1 MHHHKYGFLLI
12 LIWLLTLSIP
22 AAAQTS
28 GMVILTP
35 LETDDFPAI
44 RSYMEV
50 FDGEGNFVNNLQKE
64 DVTIFE
70 DNRSIPV
77 TELENLE
84 TGGQFVVAL
93 NLSPTF
99 AIRDSNGI
107 SRGQSIQEALTT
119 WAVSHTAPLDDLSF
133 LSNDGPESIH
143 LTKASNWLDAYLSYE
158 TDARAALPSLDVL
171 VRAIE
176 VASEPLPREGMGRAI
191 LLLTPPPDR
200 TADANIQSF
209 ISLAK
214 QEGIRIHVWMVSSPA
229 YFTSQGAVLLSNMA
243 NQTGGQFF
251 AYSGDEAIPD
261 IEAYLTPLRYVYALG
276 YESKIRNSE
285 PHEVF
290 IQVNLNGTRLTNEP
304 QYFDLQVL
312 PPNPI
317 FISPPLQIFRANK
330 SALADTL
337 SENAEYTPKE
347 QTLEILVEFPDG
359 RPRPLSR
366 TTLYVDG
373 EIADENTTP
382 PFETFTWDLTAYES
396 SNPHL
401 LQVEVLDSFGLSNI
415 SIDNTIQITVQQTP
429 QSVVTTI
436 VKNAPTIA
444 GAAVA
449 VAGGI
454 LLLVLVVGGHIR
466 PKTFG
471 RRRKKSKAKMQREE
485 AKDPL
490 TQPIPPERPPS
501 RQRFSKWTKRISW
514 PQRDSH
520 TIKPIAYLET
530 LKVKDPKSVQNQ
542 IPVHPGEIT
551 FGKAPNQATF
561 SFNDNALDDLHA
573 RLVVNG
579 DGLCKIYDEGSIAG
593 TWVNYNPVTS
603 DGMNLKHGDIVHIG
617 RIGLC
622 FKVSDKTI
630 IPKPIVIPLEPG
642 S

>member
-1 MHHHKYGFLLI
+1 
-12 LIWLLTLSIP
+12 
-22 AAAQTS
+22 
-28 GMVILTP
+28 
-35 LETDDFPAI
+35 
-44 RSYMEV
+44 MEV

-64 DVTIFE
+64 DVTIIE

-77 TELENLE
+77 TKLEYQE
-84 TGGQFVVAL
+84 TGGQFVVAV

-107 SRGQSIQEALTT
+107 SRGQNIQEALIA
-119 WAVSHTAPLDDLSF
+119 WAENHNAPLDDLSF

-143 LTKASNWLDAYLSYE
+143 LSKGSLWLNAYQSYE

-176 VASEPLPREGMGRAI
+176 VASEPLPRVGMGRAI

-214 QEGIRIHVWMVSSPA
+214 QDGIRIHVWMVSSPA

-243 NQTGGQFF
+243 SQTGGQFF
-251 AYSGDEAIPD
+251 AYSGDEAIPN
-261 IEAYLTPLRYVYALG
+261 IEDYLTPLRYVYALG

-285 PHEVF
+285 PH
-290 IQVNLNGTRLTNEP
+290 QVYAQINHNGTRLTSEP
-304 QYFDLQVL
+304 QDFDLQVL

-317 FISPPLQIFRANK
+317 FVSPPLQIFRANK
-330 SALADTL
+330 SAIADTL
-337 SENAEYTPKE
+337 NETAEYTPKE

-359 RPRPLSR
+359 RPRALTR

-373 EIADENTTP
+373 SIADENTAP
-382 PFETFTWDLTAYES
+382 PFDTFTWDLTAYES

-401 LQVEVLDSFGLSNI
+401 LKVEVLDSYGLSNI
-415 SIDNTIQITVQQTP
+415 SIDKTIQITVQQTP
-429 QSVVTTI
+429 QSIVTTI
-436 VKNAPTIA
+436 IKNAPTIA

-449 VAGGI
+449 IAGGI

-471 RRRKKSKAKMQREE
+471 RRRKKSKAKVQRED

-501 RQRFSKWTKRISW
+501 RQRFPKWVNRISW
-514 PQRDSH
+514 RQRDSH
-520 TIKPIAYLET
+520 TKKPIAYLES
-530 LKVKDPKSVQNQ
+530 LKEKDPKSPQNQ
-542 IPVHPGEIT
+542 IPVHTGVIT
-551 FGKAPNQATF
+551 FGKDPTQATF
-561 SFNDNALDDLHA
+561 SFNDNALDDLHT
-573 RLVVNG
+573 RLEVNSEG
-579 DGLCKIYDEGSIAG
+579 ACKIFDEGSIAG
-593 TWVNYNPVTS
+593 TWVNYDPVTT
-603 DGMNLKHGDIVHIG
+603 DGVSLFHGDIVHIG
-617 RIGLC
+617 PIRLC
-622 FKVSDKTI
+622 FKIRDKTK

>member
-1 MHHHKYGFLLI
+1 

-22 AAAQTS
+22 ADAQTGGS
-28 GMVILTP
+28 MILTP
-35 LETDDFPAI
+35 PETGEFPTVTSYLEI
-44 RSYMEV
+44 
-50 FDGEGNFVNNLQKE
+50 FDGEGEFIHNLQKE
-64 DVTIFE
+64 DVTIIE
-70 DNRSIPV
+70 DNRSILIN
-77 TELENLE
+77 ELENLE
-84 TGGQFVVAL
+84 TGGLFVLAL

-99 AIRDSNGI
+99 AIRDSHGI
-107 SRGQSIQEALTT
+107 SRGQNIQEAITA
-119 WAVSHTAPLDDLSF
+119 WAGNHTAPLDDLSF
-133 LSNDGPESIH
+133 LCNDGPESIH
-143 LTKASNWLDAYLSYE
+143 LSKASNWLDAYLAYE
-158 TDARAALPSLDVL
+158 TDSRVALPSLDVL

-176 VASEPLPREGMGRAI
+176 VASEPLPRVGMGRAI

-229 YFTSQGAVLLSNMA
+229 YFTSHGAELLSNMA

-251 AYSGDEAIPD
+251 AYSGNESIPD
-261 IEAYLTPLRYVYALG
+261 IKTYLAPLRYVYALS

-285 PHEVF
+285 PH
-290 IQVNLNGTRLTNEP
+290 QVYAQINFNGSRLTSEP
-304 QYFDLQVL
+304 QDFDLQVL

-317 FISPPLQIFRANK
+317 FISPPQQIFRANK
-330 SALADTL
+330 SAIADTL
-337 SENAEYTPKE
+337 NETAEYTPKE
-347 QTLEILVEFPDG
+347 QTLEILIEFPDG
-359 RPRPLSR
+359 RPRPLTR

-373 EIADENTTP
+373 VIADENTSP
-382 PFETFTWDLTAYES
+382 PFDAFTWDLTAYES

-401 LQVEVLDSFGLSNI
+401 LQVEVLDSYGLSNI

-449 VAGGI
+449 IAGGI

-471 RRRKKSKAKMQREE
+471 RRRNKSNAKVKREE

-490 TQPIPPERPPS
+490 TQPVPQERSPS
-501 RQRFSKWTKRISW
+501 RQRFPKWVNRLSW
-514 PQRDSH
+514 PQRDSQ
-520 TIKPIAYLET
+520 TAKPIAYLEA
-530 LKVKDPKSVQNQ
+530 LKEHNPLSPQKH
-542 IPVHPGEIT
+542 IPIHFGEIT
-551 FGKAPNQATF
+551 FGKAPSQT
-561 SFNDNALDDLHA
+561 STTFNDTALDDLHA
-573 RLVVNG
+573 RLVVNSEG
-579 DGLCKIYDEGSIAG
+579 ECIIYDEGSIAG
-593 TWVNYNPVTS
+593 TWVNYNPVNPE
-603 DGMNLKHGDIVHIG
+603 GVYLHHGDIIHLG

-622 FKVSDKTI
+622 FKISDKTKI
-630 IPKPIVIPLEPG
+630 QKPIVIPLEPG